1 MNSNNCSG
9 QNVSINVN
17 LSLKNETL
25 RMLIEMA
32 NDMGASLEDVISSI
46 TEDSVIDL
54 ERLQDDLGIVIIPEK
69 CSKCLSLGFIIKC
82 GFKSR
87 TGYNGA
93 YMVYGIWHMNVFHG
107 MNFFVHQETG
117 KYLNHPHWPKSLNFA
132 QKGMR
137 FFCLILF
144 NRFFTLFYSV

>member
-1 MNSNNCSG
+1 MPHTARQYLNVFFMNTNNCSG

-46 TEDSVIDL
+46 AEDSVIDL

-69 CSKCLSLGFIIKC
+69 CSKQDL
-82 GFKSR
+82 
-87 TGYNGA
+87 
-93 YMVYGIWHMNVFHG
+93 
-107 MNFFVHQETG
+107 
-117 KYLNHPHWPKSLNFA
+117 LNSI
-132 QKGMR
+132 Q
-137 FFCLILF
+137 
-144 NRFFTLFYSV
+144 

>member
-25 RMLIEMA
+25 RMLVEMA

-54 ERLQDDLGIVIIPEK
+54 ERLQDDLDIVIIPER
-69 CSKCLSLGFIIKC
+69 CSK
-82 GFKSR
+82 
-87 TGYNGA
+87 
-93 YMVYGIWHMNVFHG
+93 
-107 MNFFVHQETG
+107 QD
-117 KYLNHPHWPKSLNFA
+117 
-132 QKGMR
+132 
-137 FFCLILF
+137 LI
-144 NRFFTLFYSV
+144 NSIQ

>member
-1 MNSNNCSG
+1 MNSNHCSG

-54 ERLQDDLGIVIIPEK
+54 ERLQDDLGMVIIPEK
-69 CSKCLSLGFIIKC
+69 CSK
-82 GFKSR
+82 
-87 TGYNGA
+87 
-93 YMVYGIWHMNVFHG
+93 
-107 MNFFVHQETG
+107 QD
-117 KYLNHPHWPKSLNFA
+117 
-132 QKGMR
+132 
-137 FFCLILF
+137 LI
-144 NRFFTLFYSV
+144 NSIQ

>member
-1 MNSNNCSG
+1 MSQIATQYLNVFFMNSNNCSG

-69 CSKCLSLGFIIKC
+69 CSK
-82 GFKSR
+82 
-87 TGYNGA
+87 
-93 YMVYGIWHMNVFHG
+93 
-107 MNFFVHQETG
+107 QD
-117 KYLNHPHWPKSLNFA
+117 
-132 QKGMR
+132 
-137 FFCLILF
+137 LI
-144 NRFFTLFYSV
+144 NSIQ

>member
-9 QNVSINVN
+9 QNVSVNVN

-54 ERLQDDLGIVIIPEK
+54 ERLQDDLDIVIIPER
-69 CSKCLSLGFIIKC
+69 CSK
-82 GFKSR
+82 
-87 TGYNGA
+87 
-93 YMVYGIWHMNVFHG
+93 
-107 MNFFVHQETG
+107 QD
-117 KYLNHPHWPKSLNFA
+117 
-132 QKGMR
+132 
-137 FFCLILF
+137 LI
-144 NRFFTLFYSV
+144 NSIQ

>member
-1 MNSNNCSG
+1 MESAQKGLKYLKIFFMNSNNCSD

-17 LSLKNETL
+17 LSLKSETL

-69 CSKCLSLGFIIKC
+69 CSK
-82 GFKSR
+82 
-87 TGYNGA
+87 
-93 YMVYGIWHMNVFHG
+93 
-107 MNFFVHQETG
+107 ED
-117 KYLNHPHWPKSLNFA
+117 
-132 QKGMR
+132 
-137 FFCLILF
+137 LI
-144 NRFFTLFYSV
+144 NSIQ